1 MDRGQLVAPPMWAV
15 DTDFSALPPPHRIS
29 RRHGSTGWPSHGP
42 ESAKLCVLPEAI
54 LPSAA
59 PPAPSVPALPAP
71 PTHTGATFPPWPGAA
86 ASGTPHPLP
95 ALNWPV

>member
-15 DTDFSALPPPHRIS
+15 DTDFSVLPPPHRIS

-71 PTHTGATFPPWPGAA
+71 PPHTGATFPPWPGAA